1 MYFTKSIFFSG
12 FEKHIKFSTR
22 KYLRCTWFLT
32 LDLILQMNLTVE
44 NKPHVFTI
52 FETYILVFFLSFT
65 WMLHHLH
72 MLKTF
77 QEISFQWCLW
87 ENLRHYRIFNI
98 KETSQRL
105 VFNVFIRNFWTWE
118 HFQRWNNFRKFS
130 ILLVK
135 FSCRK
140 FKTQQW
146 MFVLFCF
153 D

>member
-1 MYFTKSIFFSG
+1 MYMVFDPWFDFTNEFNCRKQTTCVYNFRNVHFS
-12 FEKHIKFSTR
+12 
-22 KYLRCTWFLT
+22 
-32 LDLILQMNLTVE
+32 
-44 NKPHVFTI
+44 
-52 FETYILVFFLSFT
+52 FFLSFT

-87 ENLRHYRIFNI
+87 ENLRHYKIFNI